1 MRETQWDETAGN
13 LEPKTCC
20 SGVTSLNWES
30 RRFQIK
36 PVPVNGLLFGRD
48 SRILSPAQPRT
59 SNLRGIR
66 LQLPLLKDQTAR
78 GARSTNRGNNHRT
91 IRSRVD
97 SG

>member
-1 MRETQWDETAGN
+1 MSKAQNLFAFERDALSTIIVTGSLTQTSTNRITCAKLRDETAGN

-48 SRILSPAQPRT
+48 S
-59 SNLRGIR
+59 
-66 LQLPLLKDQTAR
+66 
-78 GARSTNRGNNHRT
+78 
-91 IRSRVD
+91 
-97 SG
+97 